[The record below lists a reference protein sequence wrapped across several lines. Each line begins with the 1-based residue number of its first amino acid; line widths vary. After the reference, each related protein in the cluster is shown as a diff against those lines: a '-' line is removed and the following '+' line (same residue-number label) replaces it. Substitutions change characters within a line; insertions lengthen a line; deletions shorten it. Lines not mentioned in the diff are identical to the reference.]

1 MLWVTSVVIR
11 PPLASPSKELHV
23 LGQFLLK
30 LLPGGIG
37 AGGEVIKF
45 TTSCVLIGTDATFQ
59 IWSKLVP
66 LGKMLMYDA
75 RRELPTQS
83 KIKLSHLPVGQYSL
97 REYLISWYMYFG
109 VYRIKS

>member
-45 TTSCVLIGTDATFQ
+45 TISCLLNRTDVFFSYLVKIGTFWED
-59 IWSKLVP
+59 VN
-66 LGKMLMYDA
+66 A
-75 RRELPTQS
+75 R
-83 KIKLSHLPVGQYSL
+83 
-97 REYLISWYMYFG
+97 
-109 VYRIKS
+109 

>member
-11 PPLASPSKELHV
+11 PPLASPSKEYWANFYQNYYP
-23 LGQFLLK
+23 GG
-30 LLPGGIG
+30 GGIG
-37 AGGEVIKF
+37 ADGEVIKF

-75 RRELPTQS
+75 RREFPTQS

-97 REYLISWYMYFG
+97 REDLISWYMYFG